1 MFKHILVTVDGTP
14 QAEAV
19 IPHALDVAR
28 AMGAQITILRV
39 VEPVNSDWSERG
51 AVGKGH
57 GESSAH
63 SAFTE
68 HAESYLLRLAASID
82 GAGVKVTTVVKQ
94 GQPAR
99 QIVATADETDA
110 DAIAMATHS
119 RRGLNRLMFGS
130 VAEVVLHESN
140 LPVILVRAA

>member
-14 QAEAV
+14 QAECV
-19 IPHALDVAR
+19 IPHAIDIAR
-28 AMGAQITILRV
+28 SMGAEVTILRV
-39 VEPVNSDWSERG
+39 VEPVNAEWSERG
-51 AVGKGH
+51 AVGKGRSDS
-57 GESSAH
+57 GAP
-63 SAFTE
+63 SAFTT
-68 HAESYLLRLAASID
+68 HAEAYMARLAQSLS
-82 GAGVKVTTVVKQ
+82 GAGVDVHTVVKQ

-99 QIVATADETDA
+99 QITATAEDIDA

>member
-19 IPHALDVAR
+19 IPHAVDIAR
-28 AMGAQITILRV
+28 SMAAEITIIRI

-51 AVGKGH
+51 ALGKGQ
-57 GESSAH
+57 GDSSAG

-68 HAESYLLRLAASID
+68 QAEMYLLRLAATID
-82 GAGVKVTTVVKQ
+82 AAGVNVNTIVKQ

-99 QIVATADETDA
+99 QIVATADEIDA
-110 DAIAMATHS
+110 DAIAMSTHS
-119 RRGLNRLMFGS
+119 RRGINRLMFGS

-140 LPVILVRAA
+140 LPVILVRSA